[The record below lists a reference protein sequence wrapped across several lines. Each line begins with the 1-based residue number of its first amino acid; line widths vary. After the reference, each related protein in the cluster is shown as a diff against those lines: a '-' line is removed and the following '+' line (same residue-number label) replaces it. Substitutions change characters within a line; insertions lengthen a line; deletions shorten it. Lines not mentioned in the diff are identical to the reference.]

1 MRRTAMTLLNGDAK
15 TAQALDEEF
24 FWSIDAAVLDL
35 ANLGFKIQTR
45 RFSNLS
51 HGIVAEKVR

>member
-1 MRRTAMTLLNGDAK
+1 MTLLNGDAK